1 MRAQIAMDAREC
13 PLFRAL
19 LESHGAEV
27 SVSPLSAGDF
37 ICSDRVAIERK
48 TRADFESSVIDGR
61 LFDQL
66 ARLASSYARTILIV
80 EGKEATG
87 ALKKPSLLGA
97 YSSVITDYGAGIF
110 FTSSP
115 KSTSELIYAIAKH
128 EQLLEKRPLR
138 VCGRPKGKTLPQN
151 QRAIVEM
158 LPMVGPKMARA
169 LLENF
174 GTVENVFHAPE
185 EELLKV
191 EGMGKKKAKAIRMAL
206 STPFEPRDSHDGFEG
221 F

>member
-1 MRAQIAMDAREC
+1 MKAQIAVDAREG
-13 PLFRAL
+13 PLFRCL

-27 SVSPLSAGDF
+27 SVSPLSVGDF

-66 ARLASSYARTILIV
+66 ARLSSTYARTILIV
-80 EGKEATG
+80 EGKEGAG

-110 FTSSP
+110 FTSCA

-128 EQLLEKRPLR
+128 EQLIEKRPIR
-138 VCGRPKGKTLPQN
+138 VCGKPKGKTLPQN

-158 LPMVGPKMARA
+158 LPLVGPKMARA

-174 GTVENVFHAPE
+174 GTVENVFHASE
-185 EELLKV
+185 EDLLNV
-191 EGMGKKKAKAIRMAL
+191 EGMGKKKAKAIRLAL
-206 STPFEPRDSHDGFEG
+206 STPFEPQDSQEESEG

>member
-1 MRAQIAMDAREC
+1 MKAQIAVDSREG
-13 PLFRAL
+13 PLFCSL

-27 SVSPLSAGDF
+27 SVSSLCAGDF

-66 ARLASSYARTILIV
+66 SRLSSSYPRTILIV
-80 EGKEATG
+80 EGKEGTG

-110 FTSSP
+110 FTASP
-115 KSTSELIYAIAKH
+115 KSTSELIYAIARH
-128 EQLLEKRPLR
+128 EQLIEKRPIR
-138 VCGRPKGKTLPQN
+138 VCGKPKGKTLTQN

-158 LPMVGPKMARA
+158 LPLVGPKMARS
-169 LLENF
+169 LLDNF
-174 GTVENVFHAPE
+174 GTVENVFHASE

-191 EGMGKKKAKAIRMAL
+191 EGMGKKKAKAIRLAL
-206 STPFEPRDSHDGFEG
+206 STPFEPQDSHEESEG